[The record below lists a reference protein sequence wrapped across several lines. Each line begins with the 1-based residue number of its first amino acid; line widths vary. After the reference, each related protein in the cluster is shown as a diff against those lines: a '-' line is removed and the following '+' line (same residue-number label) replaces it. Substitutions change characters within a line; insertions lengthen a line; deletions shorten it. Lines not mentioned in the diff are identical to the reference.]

1 MLMPHRACLFVVF
14 AVGMSA
20 LPGCETDGTFTSA
33 KAVDAVVDS
42 ALALRVPDLALHP
55 ELDPLTVT
63 QDGVGLKAFMSD
75 DSVALVLDNLQA
87 YFHDQ
92 NIGNW
97 DGLFARYP
105 LHMHNDT
112 AMMNAQRGMMEKWFY
127 AGLRNRTGG
136 VHLRYISP
144 WIQEERQRVALLG
157 MDLNFY
163 LDFFENF
170 EGNPEGMRLSL
181 QDQYGKDALAFNEFD
196 QLVDGDTS
204 NIRQWEV
211 NAETIMYALWA
222 NDSTYCTF
230 VPGVFDRG
238 NFGHLIMAPETKLA
252 LLRHK
257 RTHVDKP

>member
-1 MLMPHRACLFVVF
+1 MLPSHHA
-14 AVGMSA
+14 A
-20 LPGCETDGTFTSA
+20 LLLVLATSLGALSGCDSDGLPTSSKTVEA
-33 KAVDAVVDS
+33 PVDS
-42 ALALRVPDLALHP
+42 ALAVRVPDLALHP
-55 ELDPLTVT
+55 ELDPLKIT
-63 QDGVGLKAFMSD
+63 QDNLGLKAFMSD

-97 DGLFARYP
+97 EGLFARYP

-144 WIQEERQRVALLG
+144 WIEEERQRVALLG

-170 EGNPEGMRLSL
+170 EGNPEGMKLSL

-196 QLVDGDTS
+196 QLVNGDTV

-222 NDSTYCTF
+222 NDSSYCTF